1 MHQFYCNIIIQ
12 SLKNGTIVTRSLSK
26 KDVVKILE
34 EIGTLLELKG
44 ENPFKSRA
52 YYTAARNIES
62 VDEDFQSLV
71 DGGALSTIKGIGKAL
86 NQKITELVTTGHLAY
101 YDELKASIPSG
112 LIDML
117 RIQGLGPKKIG
128 ILHEKLNIETIGELE
143 YACIENRL
151 VELPGFGKKTQ
162 DKILTG
168 IEHLKIYSE
177 RHLYANIINEAHYVL
192 NQIKEHEQVIAA
204 SLAGSIRRC
213 NEIIKD
219 IDIVVSTDHP
229 TNVADFLTTLPLV
242 DSIIGKGDTKVSVT
256 LESGIQVDVRLVT
269 PEQFPSALHHFTG
282 SKEHNIAMRAR
293 AKAMGFKINEYGLFD
308 SSGIIVC
315 NNEGEIFST
324 LGLAYIPPELRENMG
339 EIEAAE
345 KNEIPRLI
353 EYYDIKGLIH
363 IHSNASDGSSSI
375 ESLVQAAKEM
385 GMDYIGISDHSETAF
400 YAGGLSFEDI
410 KKQHALIDRMNE
422 RDTKFHIFKGIE
434 AEILS
439 DGTLD
444 YDDHTLRSF
453 DFVIAAVHSHFR
465 MSEEQMTERIMKALD
480 NPFTTMLA
488 HPTGR
493 LLLAREPYAINLPR
507 IIDRAAQ
514 TGTIIELNANP
525 HRLDLD
531 WRFCNYAT
539 KRGVKIAVNPDA
551 HSIEGLRDIQ
561 FGINIA
567 RKGWVTPSNCIN
579 CLNLEEIKKLFSLSS

>member
-1 MHQFYCNIIIQ
+1 V
-12 SLKNGTIVTRSLSK
+12 TIVNRSLSK
-26 KDVVKILE
+26 KEVVSILE

-62 VDEDFQSLV
+62 IDEDLQSMV
-71 DGGALSTIKGIGKAL
+71 DDGTLSTIKGIGKAL
-86 NQKITELVTTGHLAY
+86 NQKITELITTGHLAY
-101 YDELKASIPSG
+101 YEELKSSIPSG
-112 LIDML
+112 LMDML

-151 VELPGFGKKTQ
+151 VELPGFGTKTQ

-177 RHLYANIINEAHYVL
+177 RHLYCHVIDEAHYVL
-192 NQIKEHEQVIAA
+192 DRIKEHEQVISA

-219 IDIVVSTDHP
+219 IDIVVSTESP
-229 TNVADFLTTLPLV
+229 ANVADFLTALPLV

-256 LESGIQVDVRLVT
+256 LKSGIQVDVRMVT
-269 PEQFPSALHHFTG
+269 AEQFPSALHHFTG

-308 SSGIIVC
+308 NSGIIVC
-315 NNEGEIFST
+315 NNEGEVFST
-324 LGLAYIPPELRENMG
+324 LGLAYIPPELRENLG

-345 KNEIPRLI
+345 KNEIPHLI
-353 EYYDIKGLIH
+353 EYSDIKGLFH
-363 IHSNASDGSSSI
+363 IHSNASDGSNSI
-375 ESLVQAAKEM
+375 ESLVRAAQKM
-385 GMDYIGISDHSETAF
+385 GMEYIGISDHSETAF
-400 YAGGLSFEDI
+400 YAGGLSFDEI
-410 KKQHALIDRMNE
+410 KKQHTLIDRINE
-422 RDTKFHIFKGIE
+422 SETKFRILKGIE
-434 AEILS
+434 AEILP

-493 LLLAREPYAINLPR
+493 LLLAREPYAVNLSR
-507 IIDRAAQ
+507 IIDHAAQ

-531 WRFCNYAT
+531 WRFCSYAT

-551 HSIEGLRDIQ
+551 HAIEGLRDIH

-567 RKGWVTPSNCIN
+567 RKGWITPSDCIN
-579 CLNLEEIKKLFSLSS
+579 CLNLGEIKNLFPLSS

>member
-1 MHQFYCNIIIQ
+1 MVN
-12 SLKNGTIVTRSLSK
+12 RSLPK
-26 KDVVKILE
+26 KEVIKILE

-62 VDEDFQSLV
+62 IDEDLQSMV
-71 DGGALSTIKGIGKAL
+71 DSGVLSTIKGIGKAL

-101 YDELKASIPSG
+101 YEELKASIPSG
-112 LIDML
+112 LINML

-143 YACIENRL
+143 CACIENRL
-151 VELPGFGKKTQ
+151 VELPGFGTKTQ
-162 DKILTG
+162 DKILVG
-168 IEHLKIYSE
+168 IEHFKTYSE
-177 RHLYANIINEAHYVL
+177 RHLYAHVIDEAHYIL
-192 NQIKEHEQVIAA
+192 DRIEEHGQVISV
-204 SLAGSIRRC
+204 SLAGSLRRC

-219 IDIVVSTDHP
+219 IDIVVSTESP
-229 TNVADFLTTLPLV
+229 AAVADFLTTLPLV

-256 LESGIQVDVRLVT
+256 LESGINVDVRMVT
-269 PEQFPSALHHFTG
+269 AEQFASALHHFTG

-293 AKAMGFKINEYGLFD
+293 AKAMGFKINEYGLSD
-308 SSGIIVC
+308 NSGIIVC

-324 LGLAYIPPELRENMG
+324 LGLAYIPPELRENLG

-353 EYYDIKGLIH
+353 EYSDIKGLLH

-375 ESLVQAAKEM
+375 ESLMRTAKEM
-385 GMDYIGISDHSETAF
+385 GMDYIGISDHSQTAF
-400 YAGGLSFEDI
+400 YAGGLSFDEI
-410 KKQHALIDRMNE
+410 KKQHALIDRINE
-422 RDTKFHIFKGIE
+422 SETKFRILKGIE
-434 AEILS
+434 AEILP

-453 DFVIAAVHSHFR
+453 DFVIAAVHSHIR
-465 MSEEQMTERIMKALD
+465 MSEKQMTARIMKALD

-493 LLLAREPYAINLPR
+493 LLLAREPYAIDLPR
-507 IIDRAAQ
+507 IIDHAAQ

-551 HSIEGLRDIQ
+551 HGIEGLRDIH

-567 RKGWVTPSNCIN
+567 RKGWITPSDCIN
-579 CLNLEEIKKLFSLSS
+579 CLNLEDIQKLFPLSS

>member
-1 MHQFYCNIIIQ
+1 MITYY
-12 SLKNGTIVTRSLSK
+12 LKNVTIVNRSLSK

-62 VDEDFQSLV
+62 IDEDLQSLV
-71 DGGALSTIKGIGKAL
+71 DDGTLSTIKGIGNAL
-86 NQKITELVTTGHLAY
+86 NQKISELVITGHLAY
-101 YDELKASIPSG
+101 YEELKASIPSG

-117 RIQGLGPKKIG
+117 RIQGLGPKKIA
-128 ILHEKLNIETIGELE
+128 ILHEKLHVETIGALE

-151 VELPGFGKKTQ
+151 VELPGFGTKTQ

-168 IEHLKIYSE
+168 IEHLKTYSE
-177 RHLYANIINEAHYVL
+177 RHLYAHVIDEAHHVL
-192 NQIKEHEQVIAA
+192 DHIKEHEQVISA

-219 IDIVVSTDHP
+219 IDIVVSTERP
-229 TNVADFLTTLPLV
+229 AGVADFLTTLPLV
-242 DSIIGKGDTKVSVT
+242 DSVIGKGDTKISVI
-256 LESGIQVDVRLVT
+256 LESGIQVDVRMVT
-269 PEQFPSALHHFTG
+269 AEQFPSALHHFTG

-293 AKAMGFKINEYGLFD
+293 AKAMGLKINEYGLFD
-308 SSGIIVC
+308 KSGGIIVC

-324 LGLAYIPPELRENMG
+324 LGLAYIPPELRENLG
-339 EIEAAE
+339 EIEFAG

-353 EYYDIKGLIH
+353 EYSDVKGLFH

-385 GMDYIGISDHSETAF
+385 GMDYIGISDHSQTAF
-400 YAGGLSFEDI
+400 YAGGLSFDEI
-410 KKQHALIDRMNE
+410 KKQHALIDRINQSE
-422 RDTKFHIFKGIE
+422 TKFRILKGIE
-434 AEILS
+434 AEILP

-453 DFVIAAVHSHFR
+453 DFVIAAVHSHLR
-465 MSEEQMTERIMKALD
+465 MAEGQMTARIMKALD

-507 IIDRAAQ
+507 IIDHAAQ

-551 HSIEGLRDIQ
+551 HGIEGLRNIH

-567 RKGWVTPSNCIN
+567 RKGWITPSDCIN
-579 CLNLEEIKKLFSLSS
+579 CLNLEDIQKLFPLSS